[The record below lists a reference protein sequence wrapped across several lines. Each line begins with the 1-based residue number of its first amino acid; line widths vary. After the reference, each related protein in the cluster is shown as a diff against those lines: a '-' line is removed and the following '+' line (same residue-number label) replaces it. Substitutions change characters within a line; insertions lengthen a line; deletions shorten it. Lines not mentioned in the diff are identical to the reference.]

1 MSHTVN
7 SNITI
12 SKRLTELPD
21 QHIQRMAEIVVHY
34 FPDQRLMEET
44 LRNHLKQAGT
54 VRLAWRQD
62 RIVGFSVA
70 TGYKMLTP
78 FYPKPTNV
86 IYQRMLYL
94 DPEHL
99 YRGLG
104 LRLLS
109 VTLKDLFGWLW
120 PFKRLVCI
128 CRTQNPVVARIMDMY
143 NVSYPQHQQPVPQE
157 VRKFGESLLPILG
170 ADSLDEQCR
179 LVGTLTAFAGRDY
192 TEIWNRFL
200 HRRNNKYEA
209 LMLNSAF
216 KEENG
221 RILNSGAF
229 VLMIAYAKPLRF
241 IRYLI

>member
-1 MSHTVN
+1 
-7 SNITI
+7 
-12 SKRLTELPD
+12 
-21 QHIQRMAEIVVHY
+21 MAEIVVHY

-44 LRNHLKQAGT
+44 IRNHLKQAGT

-62 RIVGFSVA
+62 RIVGFSIA
-70 TGYKMLTP
+70 SGYKMLTP
-78 FYPKPTNV
+78 FYPKPANV
-86 IYQRMLYL
+86 IFQRMLYL
-94 DPEHL
+94 DPDIL

-120 PFKRLVCI
+120 PLKRLICI

-157 VRKFGESLLPILG
+157 IRNFGESLLPILG

-179 LVGTLTAFAGRDY
+179 LVGTLTSFAGRDY
-192 TEIWNRFL
+192 TDIWNRFL
-200 HRRNNKYEA
+200 HRRNNKYET

-216 KEENG
+216 KEEKG
-221 RILNSGAF
+221 RIINSGAF

-241 IRYLI
+241 IRYIFH